1 MGMLKGSIKNEI
13 LAIKIAEIGAQ
24 GKSAVFS
31 VLSRDE
37 KGEFSTCSGSYS
49 YILDDGT
56 IVQGDVHN
64 VDLEKAMPVIKE
76 TGVVQLYSMVRGN
89 FFTKDKTWLHLDIG
103 FGHHLF
109 VIGTIAEKFLN
120 ICKEQ
125 ITSLIGCS
133 EGYLFETA
141 KQAAQTNE

>member
-1 MGMLKGSIKNEI
+1 
-13 LAIKIAEIGAQ
+13 
-24 GKSAVFS
+24 
-31 VLSRDE
+31 
-37 KGEFSTCSGSYS
+37 
-49 YILDDGT
+49 
-56 IVQGDVHN
+56 
-64 VDLEKAMPVIKE
+64 MPAIKE
-76 TGVVQLYSMVRGN
+76 TGVIQLYSMVRGH

-109 VIGTIAEKFLN
+109 VLGSIAEKFLN

-125 ITSLIGCS
+125 ITSLIGGS

>member
-1 MGMLKGSIKNEI
+1 M
-13 LAIKIAEIGAQ
+13 
-24 GKSAVFS
+24 
-31 VLSRDE
+31 
-37 KGEFSTCSGSYS
+37 
-49 YILDDGT
+49 
-56 IVQGDVHN
+56 QGDVHN

-103 FGHHLF
+103 FGHHFF
-109 VIGTIAEKFLN
+109 VIGTIAEKVLN

-141 KQAAQTNE
+141 KQAAQTSNK

>member
-13 LAIKIAEIGAQ
+13 LAIKVAEIGAQ
-24 GKSAVFS
+24 GEGAVFS

-37 KGEFSTCSGSYS
+37 KDGFSTCSGSYS

-76 TGVVQLYSMVRGN
+76 KR
-89 FFTKDKTWLHLDIG
+89 
-103 FGHHLF
+103 
-109 VIGTIAEKFLN
+109 
-120 ICKEQ
+120 
-125 ITSLIGCS
+125 
-133 EGYLFETA
+133 
-141 KQAAQTNE
+141 